1 MTAQME
7 QFIKLLK
14 DVEDAAR
21 LHIDSEYANM
31 ELAER
36 NILDFVAKHLTKT
49 GQYIEVPQTP
59 L

>member
-1 MTAQME
+1 MTTQME

-21 LHIDSEYANM
+21 LHIDPEYANM

-36 NILDFVAKHLTKT
+36 NILDFVAKHLTKPD
-49 GQYIEVPQTP
+49 QYIGNPT
-59 L
+59 